1 MFTFSGK
8 LDSKGRIT
16 VPSRIRSRLQLE
28 KGNRISLEIRS
39 DRVVRKEV
47 ENEEETHQILSD
59 FESVKSFQYSD
70 DLLEVVLNG

>member
-16 VPSRIRSRLQLE
+16 VPSRIRNRLQLE

-39 DRVVRKEV
+39 DRIVRKEV
-47 ENEEETHQILSD
+47 ENEEEALQILSD

>member
-16 VPSRIRSRLQLE
+16 VPSRIRNRLQLE

-47 ENEEETHQILSD
+47 ENEEEALQILSD
-59 FESVKSFQYSD
+59 FGSVKCFQYSD

>member
-16 VPSRIRSRLQLE
+16 VPSRIRNRLQLE

-47 ENEEETHQILSD
+47 ENEEEALQILSD

-70 DLLEVVLNG
+70 GLLEVVLNG